1 MRISGRGARDEPS
14 EPQAEAGGELFDPQ
28 SAIRIPHTEPM
39 LTILGAAFAAGLLG
53 SPHCLGMCGGFATAC
68 GRPGGG
74 LLLWHAG
81 RLSTYMALGALAGG
95 FGAVLPGPAW
105 VPAVLSLTLLTWFAL
120 SLAGVVPE
128 PAPHA
133 RWIGRAGAAVLG
145 RRGVG
150 WRYAF
155 GLVNGLLPCG
165 MVYAALS
172 IAIAMAHP
180 LGGALA
186 MLAFGLGT
194 APALTLFPG
203 LVRRL
208 AARSLWH
215 RRAVAALVVAAGLSS
230 IGLRALAPDGHAH
243 GDGRAPGGVPAEPRP
258 AGEHVHHGH

>member
-1 MRISGRGARDEPS
+1 MTP
-14 EPQAEAGGELFDPQ
+14 
-28 SAIRIPHTEPM
+28 
-39 LTILGAAFAAGLLG
+39 ILGAAFAAGLLG
-53 SPHCLGMCGGFATAC
+53 SPHCIGMCGGFASAC
-68 GRPGGG
+68 GRPGGS
-74 LLLWHAG
+74 LALWHAG

-105 VPAVLSLTLLTWFAL
+105 LPAAISATLLTWFAL

-128 PAPHA
+128 PAPRA
-133 RWIGRAGAAVLG
+133 RWVGRIGGRLLG
-145 RRGVG
+145 RQGHA
-150 WRYAF
+150 WRFAF

-172 IAIAMAHP
+172 ISIATAHP
-180 LGGALA
+180 GVGALA

-215 RRAVAALVVAAGLSS
+215 RRAVAALVLAAGLGS
-230 IGLRALAPDGHAH
+230 IAARSVDRPGQGHAAH
-243 GDGRAPGGVPAEPRP
+243 P
-258 AGEHVHHGH
+258 AGMPAAVSGTSAPHPH